1 MPLVP
6 LLHNMYAM
14 NHILRPLALFASI
27 LLAGTLSAQTII
39 PLQRGQGGIRSKTV
53 DDYKREQHTDKR
65 EQSDSLAYVDNLR
78 RAFNALYADSLWQ
91 AETLFNEALKL
102 RPTAEGN
109 HIIKYNLG
117 LVDMARGRN
126 VQAVEK
132 LTAVIKDYPNYFDAR
147 LARAEANLQLGRAA
161 EAQDDAQQVLDQP
174 ELDGIT
180 PQLLERARFVRAAAR
195 YQLRLF
201 TEAHADLQHIISAN
215 PQNTNAQILDA
226 LTLQQMGQPKEALN
240 RLNLI
245 VSAHPDMVDALSTR
259 AAVEAEL
266 NMPALAR
273 ADYDRLVELQPNESA
288 YYIERAKM
296 LLRLG
301 EKKAARTDLDKAIKL
316 GVPHG
321 MVQPLLLQAK

>member
-14 NHILRPLALFASI
+14 NNILRPLALFASI
-27 LLAGTLSAQTII
+27 FFAGTLGAQTII

-53 DDYKREQHTDKR
+53 DDYKRERHTDKR

-78 RAFNALYADSLWQ
+78 RAFNALYADSLGQ
-91 AETLFNEALKL
+91 AESLFNEALKL

>member
-1 MPLVP
+1 M
-6 LLHNMYAM
+6 
-14 NHILRPLALFASI
+14 FASI
-27 LLAGTLSAQTII
+27 FLAGTLSAQTII

-78 RAFNALYADSLWQ
+78 RAFNALYADSLGQ
-91 AETLFNEALKL
+91 AESLFNEALKL
-102 RPTAEGN
+102 RPAAECN

>member
-1 MPLVP
+1 M
-6 LLHNMYAM
+6 
-14 NHILRPLALFASI
+14 FASI
-27 LLAGTLSAQTII
+27 FLAGTVGAQTII
-39 PLQRGQGGIRSKTV
+39 PLQRGQEGIRSKTV

-78 RAFNALYADSLWQ
+78 RAFNALYADSLGQ
-91 AETLFNEALKL
+91 AETLFNESLKL
-102 RPTAEGN
+102 RPAAEGN

-321 MVQPLLLQAK
+321 MVQPLLQQAK

>member
-1 MPLVP
+1 MKLNV
-6 LLHNMYAM
+6 
-14 NHILRPLALFASI
+14 LRHLALIGSMVVAS
-27 LLAGTLSAQTII
+27 TLQAQTII
-39 PLQRGQGGIRSKTV
+39 PLQRGQGGVRGKTI

-78 RAFNALYADSLWQ
+78 RAFNALYADSLSQ
-91 AETLFNEALKL
+91 AESLFNEALKL

-117 LVDMARGRN
+117 LVDMARGQN

-174 ELDGIT
+174 GLDGIT
-180 PQLLERARFVRAAAR
+180 PELLERARFVRAAAR

-201 TEAHADLQHIISAN
+201 TEAHADLQHIVSAN

-259 AAVEAEL
+259 AVVEAEL

-273 ADYDRLVELQPNESA
+273 ADYDRLIELQPNESA

-296 LLRLG
+296 LLQLG
-301 EKKAARTDLDKAIKL
+301 EKKAARADLDKAIKL
-316 GVPHG
+316 GVPQG

>member
-1 MPLVP
+1 MPLVL

-14 NHILRPLALFASI
+14 NNILRPLALSASI
-27 LLAGTLSAQTII
+27 FLAGTLGAQTII
-39 PLQRGQGGIRSKTV
+39 PLQREQGGIRSKTV

-78 RAFNALYADSLWQ
+78 RAFNALYADSLGQ
-91 AETLFNEALKL
+91 AESLFNEALKL

-180 PQLLERARFVRAAAR
+180 PKLLERARFVRAAAR

>member
-14 NHILRPLALFASI
+14 NNILRPLALSASI
-27 LLAGTLSAQTII
+27 FLAGTLSAQTII

-78 RAFNALYADSLWQ
+78 RAFNALYADSLGQ
-91 AETLFNEALKL
+91 AETLLNEALKL
-102 RPTAEGN
+102 RPAAEGN

-195 YQLRLF
+195 YQLRFF

>member
-1 MPLVP
+1 MVV
-6 LLHNMYAM
+6 
-14 NHILRPLALFASI
+14 AS
-27 LLAGTLSAQTII
+27 TLQAQTII
-39 PLQRGQGGIRSKTV
+39 PLQRGQGGVRGKTI

-78 RAFNALYADSLWQ
+78 RAFNALYADSLSQ
-91 AETLFNEALKL
+91 AESLFNEALKL

-117 LVDMARGRN
+117 LVDMARGQN

-174 ELDGIT
+174 GLDGIT
-180 PQLLERARFVRAAAR
+180 PELLERARFVRAAAR

-201 TEAHADLQHIISAN
+201 TEAHADLQHIVSAN

-259 AAVEAEL
+259 AVVEAEL

-273 ADYDRLVELQPNESA
+273 ADYDRLIELQPNESA

-296 LLRLG
+296 LLQLG
-301 EKKAARTDLDKAIKL
+301 EKKAARADLDKAIKL
-316 GVPHG
+316 GVPQG

>member
-1 MPLVP
+1 
-6 LLHNMYAM
+6 MYAM
-14 NHILRPLALFASI
+14 NNILRPLALSASI
-27 LLAGTLSAQTII
+27 FLAGTVGAQTII

-78 RAFNALYADSLWQ
+78 RAFNALYTDSLGQ
-91 AETLFNEALKL
+91 AETLFNEAQKL
-102 RPTAEGN
+102 RPAAEGN

>member
-1 MPLVP
+1 MKLNV
-6 LLHNMYAM
+6 
-14 NHILRPLALFASI
+14 LRYLALIGSMVVAS
-27 LLAGTLSAQTII
+27 TLQAQTII
-39 PLQRGQGGIRSKTV
+39 PLQRGQGGVRGKTI

-65 EQSDSLAYVDNLR
+65 EQSDSLTYIDNLR
-78 RAFNALYADSLWQ
+78 RAFNALYADSLSQ
-91 AETLFNEALKL
+91 AESLFNEALKL

-117 LVDMARGRN
+117 LVDMARGQN

-174 ELDGIT
+174 GLDGIT
-180 PQLLERARFVRAAAR
+180 PELLERARFVRAAAR

-201 TEAHADLQHIISAN
+201 TEAHADLQHIVSAN

-259 AAVEAEL
+259 AAVESEL

-273 ADYDRLVELQPNESA
+273 ADYDRLIELQPNESA

-296 LLRLG
+296 LLQLG
-301 EKKAARTDLDKAIKL
+301 EKKAARADLDKAIKL
-316 GVPHG
+316 GVPQG